1 MNHRKIKRENI
12 KKTNIVMGIYI
23 LIFLTIGLL
32 GETIWRAASLPYDVS
47 LPSAMVIIFKQIFSG
62 EIFPLF
68 TLIMIAIS
76 LGIIMMTIKFG
87 NKLMLS
93 GTTNIFLN
101 DKENLSLSERQVLN
115 IVEELKISSRLRFMP
130 DVYIIEETYMNAFA
144 SGWREDNSMVAI
156 TRGLLDK
163 LNRAEVEAVL
173 AHEMAHIKNA
183 DVRLTLVVGILTNV
197 MLMAVDILFYSVL
210 GRGNSNN
217 KAMQQARIVIYILRF
232 LLPLLTI
239 VLQLYISRTREF
251 MADAGSVEFT
261 GDKDAMISSLLKISG
276 DYEENGRY
284 YKERGKENSAR
295 QYAEIFSPKKLFSTH
310 PSLEERV
317 KSLGGEMPNT

>member
-47 LPSAMVIIFKQIFSG
+47 LPTGMSITFKQIFAG
-62 EIFPLF
+62 DIFPLF
-68 TLIMIAIS
+68 TLIMIGIS
-76 LGIIMMTIKFG
+76 VGIIVMTIKFG

-101 DKENLSLSERQVLN
+101 DKENLSSSERQVLN

-130 DVYIIEETYMNAFA
+130 DVYIIEEAYMNAFA
-144 SGWREDNSMVAI
+144 SGWREENAMVAI

-163 LNRAEVEAVL
+163 LNRAEIEAVL

-197 MLMAVDILFYSVL
+197 MLMAVDILFYSVI

-276 DYEENGRY
+276 DYEKNGRY
-284 YKERGKENSAR
+284 YEEKTKENSAR

-310 PSLEERV
+310 PTLEERI
-317 KSLGGEMPNT
+317 KSLGGELPQA

>member
-1 MNHRKIKRENI
+1 MNYRKVKKENI
-12 KKTNIVMGIYI
+12 KKTNIVMGLYI

-32 GETIWRAASLPYDVS
+32 GETIWRASTLPYDMDLIS
-47 LPSAMVIIFKQIFSG
+47 GMSIIFEEIFSG
-62 EIFPLF
+62 QIIPFF
-68 TLIMIAIS
+68 TLIMIFIS
-76 LGIIMMTIKFG
+76 LGIIFATIKFG

-93 GTTNIFLN
+93 GTQNIYLN
-101 DKENLSLSERQVLN
+101 DRDDLSYDEQQVLN
-115 IVEELKISSRLRFMP
+115 IVEELKISSRIRFMP
-130 DVYIIEETYMNAFA
+130 DVYIIEENYMNAFA

-163 LNRAEVEAVL
+163 LNRAEIEAVL

-210 GRGNSNN
+210 GRGGNDS
-217 KAMQQARIVIYILRF
+217 KAMQQARVVIFILRF

-239 VLQLYISRTREF
+239 VIHMYISRKREF

-261 GDKDAMISSLLKISG
+261 GDKDAMITALEKISG
-276 DYEENGRY
+276 DYDYNKEE
-284 YKERGKENSAR
+284 YKSNSRDNSSR

-310 PSLEERV
+310 PSIEERID
-317 KSLGGEMPNT
+317 SLNGN